1 MKTEPVLK
9 ELLDSGGECSEESRR
24 CLARMGKAML
34 RYSDAMLKKKKP
46 KGGKGKGGE
55 LTS

>member
-1 MKTEPVLK
+1 METEPVLR
-9 ELLDSGGECSEESRR
+9 EFLDAGVECSEESRR

-46 KGGKGKGGE
+46 KGGRGKGGRR
-55 LTS
+55 

>member
-1 MKTEPVLK
+1 MVKTEPVLK

-46 KGGKGKGGE
+46 KGGKGKGG
-55 LTS
+55 S